1 MIKNGYGIRV
11 GQLVGDGVEIVMQ
24 PIEGGT
30 PTFPDDEESY
40 AINNNLINY
49 NKRILEIQNA
59 SAGVEIKVCIKTRS
73 DIPVSYA
80 DFPHFGWASTL
91 DYQEF
96 LAFPDLNV
104 TIEEGY
110 YCTNISSS
118 IRLFPVALS
127 DGWLTKREQ
136 DGVLTSRQVAY
147 FSVLGALFWIIA
159 ILSVIDLIWH
169 FSFGKI
175 SLQSFVMV
183 FVTLHSIDRGNFLFF
198 VSLFSYYYFF
208 LIFFIFFFFIF
219 LFYFLIFIFF

>member
-1 MIKNGYGIRV
+1 M
-11 GQLVGDGVEIVMQ
+11 
-24 PIEGGT
+24 
-30 PTFPDDEESY
+30 
-40 AINNNLINY
+40 
-49 NKRILEIQNA
+49 
-59 SAGVEIKVCIKTRS
+59 CIKTRS

-104 TIEEGY
+104 TFEEGY

-208 LIFFIFFFFIF
+208 LIFFLFLIFLIFFFFIIRN
-219 LFYFLIFIFF
+219 LFCSFGF